1 MKDCVIQSAQWWGE
15 QARGEQL
22 LQIHVHTV
30 EVFLHQWSSD
40 CTLLLEGQGDGHGAS
55 GLPDQTSQALQSQ
68 SANETL
74 RLSGMWPEDTDYLRL
89 HMVISE
95 GI

>member
-1 MKDCVIQSAQWWGE
+1 MLFSQHNDGVSKPEENSCYRSTCTQWKFSFTNEAVIAHCFLKDKVMAMS
-15 QARGEQL
+15 
-22 LQIHVHTV
+22 
-30 EVFLHQWSSD
+30 
-40 CTLLLEGQGDGHGAS
+40 AS

>member
-1 MKDCVIQSAQWWGE
+1 MAMS
-15 QARGEQL
+15 
-22 LQIHVHTV
+22 
-30 EVFLHQWSSD
+30 
-40 CTLLLEGQGDGHGAS
+40 AS

-68 SANETL
+68 SANETP

-89 HMVISE
+89 HMVISG